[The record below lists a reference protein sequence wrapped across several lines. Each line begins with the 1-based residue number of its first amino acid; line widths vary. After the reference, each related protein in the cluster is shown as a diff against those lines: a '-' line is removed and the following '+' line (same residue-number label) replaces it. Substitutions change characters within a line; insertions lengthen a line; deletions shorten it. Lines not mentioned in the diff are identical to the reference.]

1 MSFFDREISEI
12 LKQIL
17 PQIIMLAIMYSLVLT
32 VIFLDLWAGVRKAK
46 IRGEYRSSIGLRK
59 KVEKIGK
66 YFNMI
71 LVITVIDAMQMIAI
85 AQINPQVNVELPVLP
100 FLTFIGC
107 IFVGFIE
114 LKSVYEKA
122 EDKERAEIARTAEI
136 VGKVL
141 ADFQLSE
148 TAGKVAGYVKSRPK
162 RDKNRNKNR
171 IIIQHGKHKTLISI
185 YSPLGG
191 RFCERSR

>member
-17 PQIIMLAIMYSLVLT
+17 PQITMMAIMYFLVLV

-46 IRGEYRSSIGLRK
+46 IRGEYRSSVGLRK
-59 KVEKIGK
+59 TVEKIGK

-71 LVITVIDAMQMIAI
+71 FVITVIDAMQMITI
-85 AQINPQVNVELPVLP
+85 AQINPQINTHLPVLP
-100 FLTFIGC
+100 FLTFLGC

-141 ADFQLSE
+141 ADISTHELASR
-148 TAGKVAGYVKSRPK
+148 VAE
-162 RDKNRNKNR
+162 
-171 IIIQHGKHKTLISI
+171 HM
-185 YSPLGG
+185 
-191 RFCERSR
+191 RSRQKPEQEQEHEQNNNPTWQT